1 MSRTT
6 AHCNLEAQVE
16 ALRRQLAEV
25 IVALGNASWRLEG
38 PADELRLRL
47 HADKVVTLDRHRPGK
62 VGHDLDILHDFL
74 E

>member
-25 IVALGNASWRLEG
+25 IVTLGNASRRLEG
-38 PADELRLRL
+38 LADELRLRL
-47 HADKVVTLDRHRPGK
+47 HADKVLTLDGHRPGK
-62 VGHDLDILHDFL
+62 GGPDLDILHDFL

>member
-6 AHCNLEAQVE
+6 AHRNLEAQVE
-16 ALRRQLAEV
+16 ALRRQLADV
-25 IVALGNASWRLEG
+25 IVTLGNVSRRLEG
-38 PADELRLRL
+38 LADELRLRL